1 MDTNEQTTKQPTG
14 RRCPTC
20 LDPLPTG
27 TRRRYCTPACK
38 TEGWRR
44 DHTDHADHHPTPRKI
59 PAPPPPATIRDCP
72 HCAAP
77 IAVVTLLATPNVA
90 QVDTPHNIR

>member
-1 MDTNEQTTKQPTG
+1 MDNEQQPTG

-27 TRRRYCTPACK
+27 NPQRRYCSPPCK
-38 TEGWRR
+38 AAGWRR
-44 DHTDHADHHPTPRKI
+44 DHADDTDRQPVARKV

-72 HCAAP
+72 HCGEPVAIVA
-77 IAVVTLLATPNVA
+77 LLATPNVA